1 MSNAYDVTAPSSF
14 PATQAQPLPEGEKM
28 ERKGDWMQLPQ
39 IKETV
44 ERWKREI
51 LDRIQYLKENLDL
64 ALKDKEAAALEAD
77 QLKSQLTAAQAR
89 IQQLETDLTGVLDLY
104 NTLIQE
110 VNGALQH

>member
-1 MSNAYDVTAPSSF
+1 MSTVYDQNAPTAF
-14 PATQAQPLPEGEKM
+14 PAPQAQPIPAAEQID
-28 ERKGDWMQLPQ
+28 RRGDATQLPQ

-64 ALKDKEAAALEAD
+64 ALKDKEAASLEVD
-77 QLKSQLTAAQAR
+77 QLKNQMAAAQAR
-89 IQQLETDLTGVLDLY
+89 IQQLETDLAGVLELY

-110 VNGALQH
+110 VNGALQN